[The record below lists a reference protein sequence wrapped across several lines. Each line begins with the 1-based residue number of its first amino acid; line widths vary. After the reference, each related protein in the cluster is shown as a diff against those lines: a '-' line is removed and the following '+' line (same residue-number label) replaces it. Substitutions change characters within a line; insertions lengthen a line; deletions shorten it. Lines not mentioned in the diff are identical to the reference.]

1 MPKVLAQKEV
11 REMARTSRKEWIKPE
26 IFQEK
31 EYKVGFYL
39 RVSAEEGNPEENSLK
54 NQADL
59 LEDAL
64 SKLEVCRLVKCYE
77 DNGYSGTN
85 FKRPA
90 FVDMM
95 KDVKKDVINTIMV
108 KDLSRFG
115 RNYVGV
121 GDYLERIFPMRQVR
135 FISVNDGL
143 DTLTNKTTDQLI
155 FHLLNI
161 TNEIYAKDISS
172 KIGPVLQGK
181 QIRGEF
187 LGPWPLY
194 GYLRDPKNPKK
205 LIIDPETA
213 PVVQRIFQEKVQGKT
228 SVNIL
233 NALKNESILSPSAY
247 RSEKG
252 LCRHEK
258 YKNAPWNLQ
267 NIQNI
272 LQNQKYLG
280 HTIGG
285 KKRSSLIRQEK
296 NKIIPK
302 SQWIVVKNTHE
313 AIISEEM
320 FQKAQEILEETR
332 KRRGKAGSL

>member
-1 MPKVLAQKEV
+1 
-11 REMARTSRKEWIKPE
+11 MARKTRKEWRKPE
-26 IFQEK
+26 ILTEK
-31 EYKVGFYL
+31 LYKVGFYL
-39 RVSAEEGNPEENSLK
+39 RVSAEEDNPEENSLK

-59 LEDAL
+59 LQDSL
-64 SKLEVCRLVKCYE
+64 SKLHDCRLVKCYQ

-85 FKRPA
+85 FNRPGFTA
-90 FVDMM
+90 MM
-95 KDVKKDVINTIMV
+95 EDVKKDVINTVIV

-115 RNYVGV
+115 RNYVQV
-121 GDYLERIFPMRQVR
+121 GEYLERTFPLLHVR
-135 FISVNDGL
+135 FISINDGL

-161 TNEIYAKDISS
+161 TNEIYAKDISA
-172 KIGPVLQGK
+172 KIGPVLRRK

-194 GYLRDPKNPKK
+194 GYLRDPENPKK

-213 PVVQRIFQEKVQGKT
+213 HVVQRIFQEKAQGKT
-228 SVNIL
+228 SITIL
-233 NALKNESILSPSAY
+233 NALKKEGILSPSAY

-258 YKNAPWNLQ
+258 FKNAPWNLQ

-280 HTIGG
+280 HIIGG
-285 KKRSSLIRQEK
+285 KKRNSLIHQEK
-296 NKIIPK
+296 NKIIPE
-302 SQWIVVKNTHE
+302 SQWIVVKNTHK
-313 AIISEEM
+313 AIITEEL
-320 FQKAQEILEETR
+320 FQKVQEILEETR
-332 KRRGKAGSL
+332 KRKGKAGDP